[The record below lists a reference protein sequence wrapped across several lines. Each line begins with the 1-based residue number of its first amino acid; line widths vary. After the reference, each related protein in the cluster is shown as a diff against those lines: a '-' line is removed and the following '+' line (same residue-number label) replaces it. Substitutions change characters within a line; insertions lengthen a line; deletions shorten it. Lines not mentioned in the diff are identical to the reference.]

1 MLLNVQLAAAHVRFP
16 QAYEQLCAKLN
27 RTEIFKMRFG
37 IVRAINC
44 DAILTALEQQ

>member
-1 MLLNVQLAAAHVRFP
+1 MLLNAQITAAHDRFP

-37 IVRAINC
+37 IVRATQAQRIF
-44 DAILTALEQQ
+44 